1 MASMFDD
8 LDAALSGAIKGA
20 FAEVAV
26 LLPRVSTLYAE
37 RVVNPA
43 REGQTTYG
51 VFSAGP
57 ADDQLRGAA
66 RGSEFS
72 GASRVASTSAE
83 FWIAKAEVDA
93 LDALP
98 ARGDAITLTA
108 RPRNSVYAIVGVQ
121 HTDMG
126 DLNLILVRE
135 DQPPSIPAPQPPA
148 SEEP

>member
-1 MASMFDD
+1 MFDD

-26 LLPRVSTLYAE
+26 HRSRVSSQYVE
-37 RVVNPA
+37 RTNDPA
-43 REGQTTYG
+43 RPAQTLSG

-57 ADDQLRGAA
+57 ADDQLKGLA

-72 GASRVASTSAE
+72 GTTRVASASAE

-93 LDALP
+93 LTALP
-98 ARGDAITLTA
+98 AKGDTITLTSRA
-108 RPRNSVYAIVGVQ
+108 GSPVYAVSVVQ

-135 DQPPSIPAPQPPA
+135 DQPS
-148 SEEP
+148 

>member
-37 RVVNPA
+37 RTIDA
-43 REGQTTYG
+43 DRDAQTTYG

-66 RGSEFS
+66 RGSDFS
-72 GASRVASTSAE
+72 GTTRLASTSAE
-83 FWIAKAEVDA
+83 FWIAKAEVAA

-98 ARGDAITLTA
+98 AKGDTITLTA
-108 RPRNSVYAIVGVQ
+108 RTGSPVYAIVQVQ

-126 DLNLILVRE
+126 DLNLILARE
-135 DQPPSIPAPQPPA
+135 DQAA
-148 SEEP
+148 